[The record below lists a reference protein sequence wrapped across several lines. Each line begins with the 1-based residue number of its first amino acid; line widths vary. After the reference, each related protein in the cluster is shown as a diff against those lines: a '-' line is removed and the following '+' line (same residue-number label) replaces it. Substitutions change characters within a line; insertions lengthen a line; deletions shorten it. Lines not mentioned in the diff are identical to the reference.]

1 MKTHLHKKLSIHIMW
16 MGCDQYTYDHQTECG
31 YARDKV
37 TTDKDKVTCKLCL
50 RKMAKQTEG

>member
-1 MKTHLHKKLSIHIMW
+1 MW